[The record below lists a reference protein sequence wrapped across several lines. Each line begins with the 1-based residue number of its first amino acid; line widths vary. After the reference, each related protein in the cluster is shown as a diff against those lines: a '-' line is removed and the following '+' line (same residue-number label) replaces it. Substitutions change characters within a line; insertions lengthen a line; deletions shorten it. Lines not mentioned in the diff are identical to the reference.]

1 MPVYNR
7 LTDRQQVSAV
17 TLNDIIHVVVT
28 GDTSQSPQGSS
39 YYAPLS
45 DLQAILS
52 GASGT
57 HGTSGTSG
65 SSGVSGSAGSSGTNG
80 TSGTSGQ
87 DGTNGTSGLD
97 GTSG

>member
-1 MPVYNR
+1 MPIYQR
-7 LTDRQQVSAV
+7 LTDRTRVSAV
-17 TLNDIIHVVVT
+17 TLNDIFHVVVT

-57 HGTSGTSG
+57 IGTSGTSG
-65 SSGVSGSAGSSGTNG
+65 SSGQDVSSGITGSA
-80 TSGTSGQ
+80 
-87 DGTNGTSGLD
+87 
-97 GTSG
+97 